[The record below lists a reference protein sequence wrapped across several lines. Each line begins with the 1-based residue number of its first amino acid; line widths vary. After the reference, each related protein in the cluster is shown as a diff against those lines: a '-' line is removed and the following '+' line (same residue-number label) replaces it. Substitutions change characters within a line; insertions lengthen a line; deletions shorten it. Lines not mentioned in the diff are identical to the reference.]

1 MLVLSLKIKYLK
13 YYCSFFDYENSYVNI
28 LKIK

>member
-13 YYCSFFDYENSYVNI
+13 YYCRFFDYENSYVNI

>member
-1 MLVLSLKIKYLK
+1 MLDLSLKIKYLK
-13 YYCSFFDYENSYVNI
+13 YYCSFFDDENSYVNI

>member
-13 YYCSFFDYENSYVNI
+13 YDCSFFDYENSYVNI